1 MGTFVEPALSGA
13 SIELVDDSLVDN
25 RLSVHHNVLL
35 RRGCRLVAGVRA
47 KLHHPDWGGRDV
59 GRDGRGGGGGGEGR
73 RGVGG
78 HDN

>member
-35 RRGCRLVAGVRA
+35 RRGCRLVAGMRA
-47 KLHHPDWGGRDV
+47 KLHHPDWGG
-59 GRDGRGGGGGGEGR
+59 GRMLAGMGGGEEEVARGGG
-73 RGVGG
+73 V
-78 HDN
+78 